1 VEKITYKDQWKGLH
15 IRISRKDYIQGSVER
30 ITYKD
35 QWKGLHIRIID
46 ITILTTITM
55 KKRTKCYVI
64 SLFQIDVCLSLTV
77 TDKNAGL
84 LDVRFIKLPVFSCT
98 SPTQKKTTTKKTQKN
113 TQTTTPPLC

>member
-1 VEKITYKDQWKGLH
+1 
-15 IRISRKDYIQGSVER
+15 
-30 ITYKD
+30 
-35 QWKGLHIRIID
+35 
-46 ITILTTITM
+46 M

-98 SPTQKKTTTKKTQKN
+98 SPRKKNNNKKQQQKT
-113 TQTTTPPLC
+113 TQTTTPPLS